1 MGTVRLSRTQVGRP
15 QAWARDGKS
24 DRKKG
29 RLGKE
34 SGGLCLVWPRHVG
47 ATPGPH
53 LPRRGGVIAWPEGA
67 IWLIAFQS
75 PFGRRCPFKSLGT
88 EGSSRLRVSFYS

>member
-29 RLGKE
+29 RLREE
-34 SGGLCLVWPRHVG
+34 SGGLCLGLAKARWGHPWASSASQRWCHCLARGCHLAHCIPELVW
-47 ATPGPH
+47 
-53 LPRRGGVIAWPEGA
+53 
-67 IWLIAFQS
+67 
-75 PFGRRCPFKSLGT
+75 
-88 EGSSRLRVSFYS
+88 